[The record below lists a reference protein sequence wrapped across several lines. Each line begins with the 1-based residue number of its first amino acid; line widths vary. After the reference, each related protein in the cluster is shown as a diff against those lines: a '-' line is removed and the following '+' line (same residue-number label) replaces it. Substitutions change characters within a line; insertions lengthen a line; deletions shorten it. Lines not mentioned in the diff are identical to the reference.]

1 MDQNSDIEIEK
12 MTEDLGHTPKE
23 NKKIGRRRTSLDL
36 KSQGWGIVFGGVGV
50 LILITLFTLISG
62 GDDGGSSED
71 LNSIK
76 AGIAQM
82 YKRIKRIDDVE
93 KRASHLEAEVKEL
106 KQSMSK
112 IDRTG
117 GSLRKELDKLTQK
130 MDQLQRGM
138 APPTVNNSTKPTVK
152 KEPIS
157 QEKRQY
163 HTVRNGDTLYRIALR
178 YGIPLSELRRIN
190 NLTPNQDIYPNQKL
204 FVTP

>member
-12 MTEDLGHTPKE
+12 MTEDLGPTPKE
-23 NKKIGRRRTSLDL
+23 NRKISRRGASLDL

-50 LILITLFTLISG
+50 LILITIFILISG
-62 GDDGGSSED
+62 GDDRGSSED

-76 AGIAQM
+76 AGIDQM
-82 YKRIKRIDDVE
+82 DKRISRLEDVE

-106 KQSMSK
+106 RQSMSK

-117 GSLRKELDKLTQK
+117 GSLRKGLDKLTQK

-138 APPTVNNSTKPTVK
+138 APPTVKKSAKPTVK

-163 HTVRNGDTLYRIALR
+163 HTVRNGDTLYSIASR
-178 YGIPLSELRRIN
+178 YGISLAELRRIN

-204 FVTP
+204 LVTP

>member
-12 MTEDLGHTPKE
+12 MTGDLGPTPKE
-23 NKKIGRRRTSLDL
+23 NKKIGRRRASLDL

-50 LILITLFTLISG
+50 LILTTVFILISG
-62 GDDGGSSED
+62 GDDRGSSED

-76 AGIAQM
+76 AGIDQM
-82 YKRIKRIDDVE
+82 DKRISRLEDVE

-106 KQSMSK
+106 KHSMSK

-117 GSLRKELDKLTQK
+117 GSLRKKLDKLTQK
-130 MDQLQRGM
+130 MDQLQRGV
-138 APPTVNNSTKPTVK
+138 ASPTVK

-163 HTVRNGDTLYRIALR
+163 HTVRNGDTLYSIASR
-178 YGIPLSELRRIN
+178 YGISLAELRRIN

-204 FVTP
+204 LVTP